1 MWRALLPDWKTLD
14 SECPTASGQI
24 HATKWLGANALASLS
39 IPFQCA
45 TLTELLRRRAEFQ
58 PAFRAYTFVDER
70 GLETGHL
77 TYADLDFRARAIAA
91 GLQGISSAKQRILLL
106 FPPGLDFVAAFF
118 ACLYAGSLPVVV
130 YPPRR
135 NQSMNRLSAIVAD
148 AAPSI
153 ALTTAGS
160 VTHTRELFAQ
170 LSCAETLTWLTTES
184 VCNDLADQWHDPQS
198 TSDDIAFLQ
207 YTSGSTSEPKGVAVS
222 HRNILHNEKMIQRA
236 FQHDEQTVVVGW
248 LPPYHDMGLIGN
260 VLQPLY
266 VGCHCILMSPVAFL
280 LRPVRWLEAIS
291 RYRATTSGAPN
302 FAYEMCVRKIS
313 ASQRENLD
321 LRSWKVAYNGS
332 EPVQRETMERFTQ
345 AFGRCGFRA
354 EAFFPCYGLA
364 EATLFVAGGMVQEQ
378 PMAFAAN
385 ADKLAENQ
393 IRPAAQGTGEV
404 RWLVP
409 CGYGWEGERIVIVD
423 PKTLTQCAEGAI
435 GEIWV
440 AGANVAQGYWRRPA
454 ESVAVFQASLRDT
467 GEGPFL
473 RTGDLGFILHGELFV
488 TGRLRDLL
496 IIRGR
501 NYYPQDIELTV
512 ERSHPALRLGCGAA
526 FTIDHT
532 GDSRLV
538 VAHEVERHVGALDS
552 KKIAADVRQAV
563 ALEHD
568 LNVAVVLL
576 LKTGTIPRTSSG
588 KVRRNACKTGFL
600 QDELSPMAVDD
611 PGALAVRV
619 RPGGAQHASSTDVS
633 GVHQMS

>member
-1 MWRALLPDWKTLD
+1 MSDRVRTG
-14 SECPTASGQI
+14 T
-24 HATKWLGANALASLS
+24 NALAGLS

-45 TLTELLRRRAEFQ
+45 TLTELLRRRAEIQ
-58 PAFRAYTFVDER
+58 PASRAYTFVDER

-77 TYADLDFRARAIAA
+77 TYAELDFRARAIAA
-91 GLQGISSAKQRILLL
+91 RLQEIGGARQRILLL

-118 ACLYAGSLPVVV
+118 ACLYAGGLPVVV

-148 AAPSI
+148 ATPAI

-160 VTHTRELFAQ
+160 LTHTRELFAQ
-170 LSCAETLTWLTTES
+170 LSCAQTLTWLATES
-184 VCNDLADQWHDPQS
+184 VGNAFADRWHDPQS

-222 HRNILHNEKMIQRA
+222 HCNILHNEKMIQQA

-266 VGCHCILMSPVAFL
+266 VGCPCILMSPVAFL
-280 LRPVRWLEAIS
+280 SRPVRWLEAIS

-313 ASQRENLD
+313 AQQREHLD

-332 EPVQRETMERFTQ
+332 EPVQRDTMERFTQ

-364 EATLFVAGGMVQEQ
+364 EATLFVAGGLVQEQ
-378 PMAFAAN
+378 PVAYAAN
-385 ADKLAENQ
+385 ADKLAENR
-393 IRPAAQGTGEV
+393 ICPAAQGADEV
-404 RWLVP
+404 RWLVS
-409 CGYGWEGERIVIVD
+409 CGHGREGERIVIVD
-423 PKTLTQCAEGAI
+423 PKTSTRCADGAI

-440 AGANVAQGYWRRPA
+440 AGVNVAHGYWRRPTESA
-454 ESVAVFQASLRDT
+454 EVFQARLGDT

-501 NYYPQDIELTV
+501 NYYPQDIELTA
-512 ERSHPALRLGCGAA
+512 ERSHPALRFGCGAA
-526 FTIDHT
+526 FTIDHA
-532 GDSRLV
+532 GDPRLV
-538 VAHEVERHVGALDS
+538 VAHEVERSVGAADAE
-552 KKIAADVRQAV
+552 KIAADVRQAV
-563 ALEHD
+563 AVEHD

-588 KVRRNACKTGFL
+588 KVRRGACRTGFL
-600 QDELSPMAVDD
+600 QETLSLVAVDD
-611 PGALAVRV
+611 PGALASRV
-619 RPGGAQHASSTDVS
+619 RAGGPQRASSADVP
-633 GVHQMS
+633 GAHQRHEEFLPR